1 MPELYIG
8 AVAIAPVIVALVALF
23 RWIGLPGEYAPYANG
38 ALSVLFVVL
47 SIYLGY
53 NPDALVTVE
62 TVLNMLVAF
71 LSAAGF
77 YNIVVK
83 NVLNR

>member
-1 MPELYIG
+1 MPDIFIG
-8 AVAIAPVIVALVALF
+8 SVAVAPLIVALVALL
-23 RWIGLPGEYAPYANG
+23 RWIGLPGEWAPWANG

-83 NVLNR
+83 NVMRQ